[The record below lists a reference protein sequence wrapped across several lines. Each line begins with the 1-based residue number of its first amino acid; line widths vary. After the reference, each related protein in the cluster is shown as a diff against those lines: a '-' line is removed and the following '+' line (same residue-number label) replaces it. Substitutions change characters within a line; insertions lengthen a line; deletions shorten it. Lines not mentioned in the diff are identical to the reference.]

1 MTATSSRTAWRVHI
15 ITYTLALVDFAAVL
29 DSTSLSVAL
38 PIITRALNGTSIEAF
53 WVGTSFYL
61 SSTVCQ
67 PIISLFSD
75 ICGRRFA
82 ILSSLVIL
90 ITGSIFGAVS
100 HNFTVLLLGR
110 CLQGCGAGGVSV
122 MADVI
127 LTDIIPLR
135 DRGKWYGLM
144 SVLSTIGYITGPLI
158 GGALAQH
165 ASWRWI
171 FWITLPFAGVGLIL
185 LTLFL
190 QLEAESISLRCRL
203 SNIDYAGIVLF
214 MSSLTSFLI
223 PLAWGGVI
231 YPWTSWHTLVPLIF
245 GAAGLIAFM
254 TYEHHVARNPFIPP
268 LIYSNVSSAI
278 NYLGVFLL
286 GLIMWTLLYYLPLYY
301 EAVKGYSTTVAGLA
315 IFPQTLTIGP
325 VGIGVSIAIAKLGR
339 YRWALWTGWVVCTI
353 GLGLL
358 YPLGVETR
366 IAQWIFLNVP
376 VGLGIAFLLPSIMLG
391 MQASAPPE
399 LIPMSVTLFGTFRS
413 LGRGVGVT
421 LGGVIFQNRMKVYV
435 RQIPHLADKAAEY
448 SRDASALVRVIEMV
462 AVQDD
467 RVNLR
472 TAYAKSLADV
482 WVALGSASAVG
493 LIASLFVKGHTM
505 NKGIE
510 TRQPLKGAR
519 SDDSTEGQVKMKNM
533 ISQNEKPESRS

>member
-1 MTATSSRTAWRVHI
+1 
-15 ITYTLALVDFAAVL
+15 
-29 DSTSLSVAL
+29 
-38 PIITRALNGTSIEAF
+38 
-53 WVGTSFYL
+53 
-61 SSTVCQ
+61 
-67 PIISLFSD
+67 
-75 ICGRRFA
+75 
-82 ILSSLVIL
+82 
-90 ITGSIFGAVS
+90 
-100 HNFTVLLLGR
+100 
-110 CLQGCGAGGVSV
+110 
-122 MADVI
+122 MAEVI

-144 SVLSTIGYITGPLI
+144 SVLSTIGYITGPLV

-185 LTLFL
+185 LALFL
-190 QLEAESISLRCRL
+190 QLEAESTSLRYRL
-203 SNIDYAGIVLF
+203 SKVDYTGIVLF
-214 MSSLTSFLI
+214 ISSLSSFLI

-231 YPWTSWHTLVPLIF
+231 YPWSSWHTLVPLIF

-268 LIYSNVSSAI
+268 LIYSNVSSAVS
-278 NYLGVFLL
+278 YTGVFLL

-301 EAVKGYSTTVAGLA
+301 EAVKGYSSTVAGLA

-325 VGIGVSIAIAKLGR
+325 VGIGVSIVITKLGR
-339 YRWALWTGWVVCTI
+339 YRWALWIGWVVCTT

-366 IAQWIFLNVP
+366 TAQWIFLNVP

-391 MQASAPPE
+391 MQASAPPG
-399 LIPMSVTLFGTFRS
+399 LMPMSVTLFGTFRS
-413 LGRGVGVT
+413 LGRGVGVAV
-421 LGGVIFQNRMKVYV
+421 GGVIFQNRMKVYV
-435 RQIPHLADKAAEY
+435 RQIPRLADKAAEY
-448 SRDASALVRVIEMV
+448 SRDASTLVRVIETM

-467 RVNLR
+467 RTNLR

-482 WVALGSASAVG
+482 WVVLCSASAVG
-493 LIASLFVKGHTM
+493 LITSLFVKGHTL
-505 NKGIE
+505 NKEIE

-519 SDDSTEGQVKMKNM
+519 FDDSTEGQVKMENM
-533 ISQNEKPESRS
+533 DLNKKPESSS